1 MPGHLTLSKNGLND
15 VLEQGYS
22 HKSVFLK
29 SVLCISLQVLEVGR
43 FEASLEKKSNS
54 RAIEYLSSY
63 SKKTS
68 LEINHAVYP
77 KMDSSLLRL
86 VCICSLL
93 VSFVA
98 CQEEDHSHHRPYRP
112 DINPDME
119 LMPMTRFRP
128 YTTARTIT
136 QEIREPI
143 SLPDLPHGTDE
154 SSYEYYDYYDNGA
167 DMSSSGYIH
176 HHALHTTTQSSD
188 LETTTTSQ
196 PDAEEYDYDD
206 EHDSNALNQHMAASA
221 PGRHASYW
229 TTLMITLLWLLPL

>member
-1 MPGHLTLSKNGLND
+1 MPGHLTISKNGLYD
-15 VLEQGYS
+15 VLEQGHS
-22 HKSVFLK
+22 HKNVFPK
-29 SVLCISLQVLEVGR
+29 SVLCISLQVLEVG
-43 FEASLEKKSNS
+43 S
-54 RAIEYLSSY
+54 RRIEYLSSY

-68 LEINHAVYP
+68 LVINLTVYP

-86 VCICSLL
+86 VCICSIL

-128 YTTARTIT
+128 DTTARTIT
-136 QEIREPI
+136 QAIREPI

-154 SSYEYYDYYDNGA
+154 SSYEYFNYDYYDNGA

-188 LETTTTSQ
+188 VETTTTSQ
-196 PDAEEYDYDD
+196 TDAEEYDYDD

-221 PGRHASYW
+221 PGRHSCYW
-229 TTLMITLLWLLPL
+229 ATLMITLLWLMPL